1 MSERCPICGLN
12 CPVGKNTG
20 ADRKQFDCPKCGH
33 YEVSGTVIGMIKNRV
48 SDRRV
53 RARLSHAVR
62 RRAEGEN
69 WPYVDSYHLD
79 ELAAEPLPK
88 PEQQILL
95 LLSWI
100 AGQADDDRF
109 HSVEIDDEIFTG
121 VIGAVDAD
129 GVYAI
134 LTEAMDNKLIEPVPD
149 DEYRLT
155 LRGWRVV
162 EDAQE
167 AKGRAMAKS
176 GGKVFIGHGRSRIWR
191 DLKDYLHDRLGL
203 DWDEF
208 NREPAAGLSTTER
221 LQTMI
226 DNASF
231 AFIVMTAEDEAAS
244 GEMNPRMNVVHEAGL
259 FQGALGFKKAI
270 ILLEEGCQEFSNVI
284 GLGQIRFPRDNLAPK
299 LDEIRQVLEREGIVK
314 A

>member
-1 MSERCPICGLN
+1 MSERCPICGLD
-12 CPVGKNTG
+12 CPVGRSTG
-20 ADRKQFDCPKCGH
+20 ADRKQFDCSKCGH

-62 RRAEGEN
+62 RRAAGEN

-88 PEQQILL
+88 PERQILL
-95 LLSWI
+95 LLKWI
-100 AGQADDDRF
+100 ADQADDDRF
-109 HSVEIDDEIFTG
+109 HSVEIEDETFTG

-134 LTEAMDNKLIEPVPD
+134 LSEAMDSKLIEPVPD

-155 LRGWRVV
+155 IRGWRLV
-162 EDAQE
+162 EDAQDAE
-167 AKGRAMAKS
+167 EQAMAKS

-208 NREPAAGLSTTER
+208 NRESAAGLSTTER

-231 AFIVMTAEDEAAS
+231 AFIVMTAEDETAS

-284 GLGQIRFPRDNLAPK
+284 GLGQIRFPTDNLAPK

-314 A
+314 S